1 MILYPNDLKVSKSL
15 KKSIKNRGF
24 EIKSNTNFE
33 NVIKIVKKV
42 KENMKMIHG

>member
-15 KKSIKNRGF
+15 KNQSKNRGF

-33 NVIKIVKKV
+33 KCYKIVKK
-42 KENMKMIHG
+42 